1 MKNIYFVLILCVF
14 ASCSDSNRTIYGCL
28 DPLATNY
35 SPNTDI
41 DDGSCIYE
49 ADIVFYL
56 DANAAVYLGSQTN
69 QINFFIDESFVGYDS
84 YPFTFSL
91 SAPDCY
97 QPGFVSATI
106 QWYESSITSI
116 NWQLTD
122 QSDNVFYD
130 YDQIIDAGSCNQVLL
145 TYSSLINYAKEN

>member
-1 MKNIYFVLILCVF
+1 M
-14 ASCSDSNRTIYGCL
+14 
-28 DPLATNY
+28 
-35 SPNTDI
+35 
-41 DDGSCIYE
+41 
-49 ADIVFYL
+49 
-56 DANAAVYLGSQTN
+56 
-69 QINFFIDESFVGYDS
+69 GYDA

-130 YDQIIDAGSCNQVLL
+130 YDQIVDAGSCNQVLL

>member
-1 MKNIYFVLILCVF
+1 M
-14 ASCSDSNRTIYGCL
+14 
-28 DPLATNY
+28 
-35 SPNTDI
+35 
-41 DDGSCIYE
+41 
-49 ADIVFYL
+49 
-56 DANAAVYLGSQTN
+56 N
-69 QINFFIDESFVGYDS
+69 QINFFIDGSFVGYDS